1 MTVRTIGV
9 IVTITVGFFANSA
22 SAQGDP
28 KVGITMGYPG
38 SIGVIW
44 KVTDRVAL
52 RPEVNV
58 QKSSGEST
66 STLSLSI
73 TAFPIGG
80 TSTTTTTTVTTIDA
94 WQVSA
99 GLSALFYLTKGDALR
114 TYVSPRWAYSRS
126 SSGSSGSSSSL
137 SELDNALTFGT
148 STHTVAGSFGAQYA
162 IARRFNVFG
171 EVGGTFTR
179 SANTPQEQRASPVF
193 SSSSRTVSRS
203 FGARSGAGVILYF

>member
-1 MTVRTIGV
+1 MPVRTMALTTVIIMAVFAHAAFAQDTPRVGISMGYPGTIGV
-9 IVTITVGFFANSA
+9 IW
-22 SAQGDP
+22 Q
-28 KVGITMGYPG
+28 
-38 SIGVIW
+38 
-44 KVTDRVAL
+44 VTDRVGL

-66 STLSLSI
+66 STLSLSL
-73 TAFPIGG
+73 TAFPVGG

-126 SSGSSGSSSSL
+126 SSGSSSSL
-137 SELDNALTFGT
+137 SELDDALTFET

-162 IARRFNVFG
+162 IARRFSVFG
-171 EVGGTFTR
+171 EVGGAFTR
-179 SANTPQEQRASPVF
+179 SANTPQEQRASSVF
-193 SSSSRTVSRS
+193 TSSSRTVSRS